1 MPSRRVCERGGLES
15 QTQKSYLAEFATYAS
30 PIDPRLAKNIMLA
43 VGWAKPVFGLGWV
56 RVGSVVLTGLAWVGV
71 GCCLSVPARTGA
83 RIVGVVLVLVL
94 V

>member
-1 MPSRRVCERGGLES
+1 
-15 QTQKSYLAEFATYAS
+15 
-30 PIDPRLAKNIMLA
+30 MLA

-83 RIVGVVLVLVL
+83 RAHWQSTQWLAQMNHRMFTPLLVGCSAETIKLKVSKIKKSPVMR
-94 V
+94 